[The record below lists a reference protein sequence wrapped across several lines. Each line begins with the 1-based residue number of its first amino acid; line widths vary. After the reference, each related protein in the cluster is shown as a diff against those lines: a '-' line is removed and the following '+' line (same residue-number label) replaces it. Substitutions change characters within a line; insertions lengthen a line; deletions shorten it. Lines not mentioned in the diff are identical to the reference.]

1 MYLREKQIPRGVY
14 PDPLPGLEMTS
25 RSLFK
30 HPAKAVVVVFAFAL
44 LILTS
49 YAAVPGT
56 DLRPPLDS
64 KPNFVVVGFVGG
76 FVHSDDIRHPE
87 VQVIQRLRDEYASA
101 IHVGIFENR
110 HEEKANT
117 SILNFLDRDK
127 DGSVSDQEKRNARII
142 LFGHSWG
149 ASAVVSLARELEREG
164 IPVLLTVQVDS
175 IIKHG
180 QNDSV
185 IPANVAEA
193 INFYQTRGI
202 LHGRTRITAA
212 DPNRTQILGD
222 FRFDYTREPAACS
235 DFPWYDRRFFKGH
248 TSIECDPRVWS
259 RIESLIRT
267 RLPAIPSLMQTKA
280 QTPISSG
287 FRP

>member
-1 MYLREKQIPRGVY
+1 MAATIIPR
-14 PDPLPGLEMTS
+14 ETRTS
-25 RSLFK
+25 HPPSKSL
-30 HPAKAVVVVFAFAL
+30 VVVFAFAL
-44 LILTS
+44 LTLPS
-49 YAAVPGT
+49 YAAVPET
-56 DLRPPLDS
+56 LVSASLDNR
-64 KPNFVVVGFVGG
+64 PNFVVVGFVGG

-87 VQVIQRLRDEYASA
+87 VRVIQRLRDEYANA
-101 IHVGIFENR
+101 VHVGIFENR
-110 HEEKANT
+110 HEERANA

-127 DGSVSDQEKRNARII
+127 DGSLSDQEKRNARIV

-149 ASAVVSLARELEREG
+149 ASAVVSLARELQREG

-185 IPANVAEA
+185 IPANVAQA

-202 LHGRTRITAA
+202 LHGRTQITAA
-212 DPNRTQILGD
+212 DPSRTQILGD
-222 FRFDYTREPAACS
+222 FRFDYAREPAACS

-259 RIESLIRT
+259 RIESLIRS
-267 RLPAIPSLMQTKA
+267 RLPAIPSVVQAKA
-280 QTPISSG
+280 QTQSRSG
-287 FRP
+287 VRP